1 MSLATASRSWL
12 SFMLDY
18 LVVLLV
24 GLLGVA
30 GGPWWVTLLGALA
43 LSAEVLAALIDERL
57 KNRRVPDRHSAVL
70 VVKAVSHALAS
81 CGASYIFGYL
91 VGHW

>member
-1 MSLATASRSWL
+1 
-12 SFMLDY
+12 MLDY
-18 LVVLLV
+18 LVILLV

-30 GGPWWVTLLGALA
+30 GGPWWVTLLGGLA
-43 LSAEVLAALIDERL
+43 LSAEVLAALIYERL
-57 KNRRVPDRHSAVL
+57 NNRRVPDLDTTVL
-70 VVKAVSHALAS
+70 GVKAASHGLAS